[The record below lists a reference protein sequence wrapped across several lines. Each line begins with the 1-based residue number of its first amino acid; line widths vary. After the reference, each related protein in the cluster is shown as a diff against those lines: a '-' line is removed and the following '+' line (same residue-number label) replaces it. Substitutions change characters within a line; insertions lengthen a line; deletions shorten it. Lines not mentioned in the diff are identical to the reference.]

1 MNEKTKKQKPQNPD
15 KCVNRQPGLKCK
27 GTARLDKAN
36 KIAGFTLWGRFLH
49 RLVGFMQPVLLPAI
63 VLPDADV

>member
-27 GTARLDKAN
+27 GTARLDN
-36 KIAGFTLWGRFLH
+36 F
-49 RLVGFMQPVLLPAI
+49 VLFS
-63 VLPDADV
+63 